1 MRTANLKAL
10 LLVPMLVLL
19 MAMTKP
25 LVDPEPLLVPAGL
38 SDKAVAKA
46 VRVGVS
52 QRGWVITRQDPG
64 YMEATLHLRSHM
76 ARIGINYDTQ
86 HVKVRYLDSEN
97 LDYGMKQGVAHIHR
111 NYFNWVNNVVLDIN
125 VQLQAAAAD
134 LATG

>member
-46 VRVGVS
+46 VLVGVL

-97 LDYGMKQGVAHIHR
+97 LDYEMKQDVPHIHR
-111 NYFNWVNNVVLDIN
+111 NYLNWVNNVVLDIN